1 MSDGAPTGAA
11 AKRRARSTKPK
22 VAALK
27 AATVRKAA
35 AAETASP
42 AAAFEASLAEA
53 KSRRNLKL
61 FNALMARHARFGELE
76 RVEQAF
82 DALSSLQL
90 PLAPNEYTFGILLNA
105 FARSGVVERMPH
117 IARTPD

>member
-82 DALSSLQL
+82 DACLRL